1 MRRIWPFKPRT
12 PVIES
17 LEWATDVFRA
27 KSSEQRIALRQ
38 QPRRTFSYAHFMRDQ
53 EANYARTLVRNAQG
67 GDGFYV
73 PDWTQSDAVGAVSS
87 GVGVSIPANLED
99 VYYGDRAL
107 LWASELNS
115 ELLDITWDSNG
126 LTADVNGNYSAATIL
141 PLWKGNSPQGLS
153 VTRNGHNINQVQIE
167 FILTESADLA
177 SSSYPQYR
185 DIDILTDC
193 PVIAG
198 GLDESLRYE
207 VTTFDNVSGDVAYLR
222 ARTVPEFTCQMNWLV
237 TSRLA
242 LFSLRQWLHSR
253 KGRQK
258 AFWMSSL
265 GKDLTPVS
273 ISGTTLTVYNDILL
287 RPAPFDLEIIG
298 DDGVT
303 YRRQV
308 TLTAAGTPDS
318 GRDTADLTLDS
329 SVAASNASRVSFL
342 YCVRFDSDRAELEH
356 NAGGYVNLS
365 MPCKEV
371 PIP

>member
-1 MRRIWPFKPRT
+1 MRIWPFKPRT

-27 KSSEQRIALRQ
+27 KSSEQRIALRT

-67 GDGFYV
+67 GDGFLV
-73 PDWTQSDAVGAVSS
+73 PDWTQSDSVGAVSS
-87 GVGVSIPANLED
+87 GAGVSIPANLGD

-107 LWASELNS
+107 LWGSELSNES
-115 ELLDITWDSNG
+115 IDVTWDSNG
-126 LTADVNGNYSAATIL
+126 LTADVAGNYFSATIL
-141 PLWKGNSPQGLS
+141 PLWAGNSPQGLS
-153 VTRNGHNINQVQIE
+153 VSRTGQNLNTVQIE

-185 DIDILTDC
+185 GIDLLDDC

-198 GLDESLRYE
+198 GLEEGLRYE
-207 VTTFDNVSGDVAYLR
+207 VTTFDNVSGDVYYLR
-222 ARTVPEFTCQMNWLV
+222 ARSVPEFTCQMNWLV
-237 TSRLA
+237 TSRPA

-273 ISGTTLTVYNDILL
+273 ISGTTLTVYNDLL
-287 RPAPFDLEIIG
+287 TRPAPFDVEIIG

-308 TLTAAGTPDS
+308 TNTVAGTPSS
-318 GRDTADLTLDS
+318 GRPTADLTLDS
-329 SVAASNASRVSFL
+329 SVSATGASRVSFL

-356 NAGGYVNLS
+356 NAGGYINLS
-365 MPCKEV
+365 MPCREV
-371 PIP
+371 PVP